1 MALSTETAD
10 WVSRFA
16 DEVIEESE
24 RRAPG
29 KPVVVASGLSPSGP
43 IHLGNLREVMT
54 PHLVADE
61 IRRRGRQVR
70 HLISWDDYDRFRK
83 VPQGID
89 GVDGSWAE
97 HIGKPLTSVPAPH
110 GSAHPNWAEHFKA
123 AMVGSLAELG
133 VEFDGISQTAQYTSG
148 VYREQILHAIR
159 HRADIDAILDQ
170 YRTKKAPAKKQ
181 QQKPLDEA
189 ELEAAEGSGAA
200 AEDDGSSGSAG
211 YFPYK
216 PYCGNCEKDLT
227 TVTSY
232 VDDTTEL
239 SYTCTACGFAET
251 VRLNEFNRGK
261 LVWKVDW
268 PMRWAYEGVVFEPSG
283 VDHSSPG
290 SSFQVGGQIVG
301 IFGGKQPIGPMY
313 AFVGISGMAKMS
325 SSKGGVPTA
334 ADALKIME
342 PQLLRWLYARRRP
355 NQSFKIAFDQEIQRL
370 YDEWDK
376 LDAKVAEGTALP
388 ADAAAHARAV
398 GTAAGELPRTARP
411 LPYRTLASVADI
423 TAGHQDQ
430 ALRILSELDPENP
443 LASLDEAR
451 PRYDRAEAWINTHVP
466 ADQRTIVRAEP
477 DAELLKSLDEASQQS
492 LRLLLDGLAAHW
504 SLDGLSHLVYGVPK
518 VQAGFSADAG
528 PKELPPEI
536 KTAQRTFFALLYHL
550 LVGRDTGPRLPT
562 LLLAVGQER
571 VRALLVRVI
580 RHPLIRHPR
589 DPRVHA
595 VRGSG
600 GHAMWFS

>member
-1 MALSTETAD
+1 MECHPFRKKDVPIVAQSTETTD

-16 DEVIEESE
+16 DEVIEASE

-61 IRRRGRQVR
+61 IRRRGHQVR
-70 HLISWDDYDRFRK
+70 HLISWDDYDRYRK
-83 VPQGID
+83 VPAGIA
-89 GVDGSWAE
+89 GVDESWSE
-97 HIGKPLTSVPAPH
+97 HIGKPLTSVPAPK
-110 GSAHPNWAEHFKA
+110 GSSYPNWAEHFKA
-123 AMVGSLAELG
+123 AMVASLAELG
-133 VEFDGISQTAQYTSG
+133 VEFDGISQTEQYTSG
-148 VYREQILHAIR
+148 VYREQILHAMK
-159 HRADIDAILDQ
+159 HRGDIDAILAQ

-181 QQKPLDEA
+181 QKPVDAA
-189 ELEAAEGSGAA
+189 ELEAEEGSGAA
-200 AEDDGSSGSAG
+200 AEDDGSSGAAG

-216 PYCGNCEKDLT
+216 PYCGNCGKDLT

-232 VDDTTEL
+232 DDDSTEL
-239 SYTCTACGFAET
+239 AYTCTACGFAET
-251 VRLNEFNRGK
+251 VRLSEFNRGK

-268 PMRWAYEGVVFEPSG
+268 PMRWAYEGVIFEPSG

-301 IFGGKQPIGPMY
+301 IFGGEQPIGPMY

-325 SSKGGVPTA
+325 SSRGGVPTP
-334 ADALKIME
+334 ADALQIME

-376 LDAKVAEGTALP
+376 LAAKVTDGSALP
-388 ADAAAHARAV
+388 GDMAAYTRAV

-423 TAGHQDQ
+423 TAGHEDQ
-430 ALRILSELDPENP
+430 ALRILSELDPEQP

-451 PRYDRAEAWINTHVP
+451 PRYDKAEAWINTHVP
-466 ADQRTIVRAEP
+466 ADQRTIVRDEP

-492 LRLLLDGLAAHW
+492 VRLLLDGLAEHW
-504 SLDGLSHLVYGVPK
+504 SLDGLTHLVYGVPK
-518 VQAGFSADAG
+518 VQAGFAADAT

-571 VRALLVRVI
+571 VRALL
-580 RHPLIRHPR
+580 
-589 DPRVHA
+589 
-595 VRGSG
+595 GE
-600 GHAMWFS
+600 

>member
-1 MALSTETAD
+1 MPIVAQSTETTD

-16 DEVIEESE
+16 DEVIEASE

-61 IRRRGRQVR
+61 IRRRGYQVR
-70 HLISWDDYDRFRK
+70 HLISWDDYDRYRK
-83 VPQGID
+83 VPD
-89 GVDGSWAE
+89 GVPGVDKTWSE
-97 HIGKPLTSVPAPH
+97 HIGKPLTSVPAPQ

-123 AMVGSLAELG
+123 AMAASLTELG
-133 VEFDGISQTAQYTSG
+133 VEYDGISQTAQYTSG
-148 VYREQILHAIR
+148 VYREQILHAMK
-159 HRADIDAILDQ
+159 HRADIDAVLAQ
-170 YRTKKAPAKKQ
+170 YRTKPKTGPKQ
-181 QQKPLDEA
+181 SQKPLDEA

-232 VDDTTEL
+232 DDDTTEL
-239 SYTCTACGFAET
+239 TYTCSACGFSET
-251 VRLNEFNRGK
+251 VRLAEFNRGK

-301 IFGGKQPIGPMY
+301 IFGGEQPIGPMY

-325 SSKGGVPTA
+325 SSRGGVPTP
-334 ADALKIME
+334 ADALQIME

-376 LDAKVAEGTALP
+376 LDAKVADGTALP
-388 ADAAAHARAV
+388 ADAAAHSRAV
-398 GTAAGELPRTARP
+398 RTAAGELPRTPRP

-423 TAGHQDQ
+423 TAGHADQ
-430 ALRILSELDPENP
+430 ALRILSDLDPDQP
-443 LASLDEAR
+443 LGSLDEAR
-451 PRYDRAEAWINTHVP
+451 PRYDKAEAWINTHVP
-466 ADQRTIVRAEP
+466 ADQRTIVREEP
-477 DAELLKSLDEASQQS
+477 DTELLKSLDDRGRESV
-492 LRLLLDGLAAHW
+492 RLLLDGLADHW
-504 SLDGLSHLVYGVPK
+504 SLDGLTHLVYGVPK
-518 VQAGFSADAG
+518 VQAGFSADAT
-528 PKELPPEI
+528 PKELPAEI
-536 KTAQRTFFALLYHL
+536 KTAQRAFFALLYHL

-571 VRALLVRVI
+571 VRRLL
-580 RHPLIRHPR
+580 
-589 DPRVHA
+589 
-595 VRGSG
+595 GE
-600 GHAMWFS
+600 